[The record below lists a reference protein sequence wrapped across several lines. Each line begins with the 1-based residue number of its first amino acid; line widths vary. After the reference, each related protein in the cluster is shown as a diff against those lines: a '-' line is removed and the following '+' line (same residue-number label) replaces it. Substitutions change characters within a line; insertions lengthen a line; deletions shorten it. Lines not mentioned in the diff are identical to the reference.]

1 MSWECFDC
9 LKDII
14 CTQWALVA
22 LVILLFAVYV
32 TPKVLV
38 FVLSSFLSKF
48 IPCILTVQRFGFIWA
63 RGVTITFINGECMY
77 VDSIYLSSSLWNP
90 KAKTLLS
97 AWITGVEF
105 HATDTGLYAIIKVM
119 QRKGDGIRTHLN
131 KGFMSWKIR
140 LISFISI
147 DISSIQI
154 VVLSTKFLDDALYS
168 NYKKAED
175 GALNNT
181 NSNSSVCHYCLI
193 HINDLSDVY
202 PPIQFNRQTS
212 LRLNKTSK
220 LALTL
225 RMKKLTMLFHISMRQ
240 AHVNLHVSHICGKL
254 LCIPVFMETW
264 LSNDLFVK
272 NWNVIFENAYIL
284 GHLRLQLSTNISLEC
299 RNFSNATL
307 SSLNGWFV
315 KSVDLKLCGL
325 RIAILEELMDL
336 LSWKLY
342 INQTCILTTQT
353 SSFESTCSHCHQF
366 TIKHQEDTLQML
378 KHSSFSFKNNK
389 SCYLKQTSGNI
400 ISDNSLK
407 SNFQCVQQCLNS
419 IKLCISFLPVQLFNF
434 NHNHHFEQIQPQLS
448 SSSSSSSLPSS
459 FVPEMGF
466 CFEIIR
472 YSFERSLQFYFTS
485 SHLSME
491 FNMPNS
497 IKSSE
502 NDETLQTT
510 SDFYTSL
517 HSLSLPI
524 SRMIPSNLLS
534 DNVDSKILFSHF
546 ILLNFRFCLNDL
558 RLLNGWNSQAQHCLL
573 DARIYLIEATEQL
586 ESSICNIY
594 LNILHS
600 SIFYIHDHIIE
611 MNFYNKL
618 SSICYLI
625 GIWCKTLYDNSN
637 CINNQSIMPITNIGL
652 FNCPKKNMN
661 SKQFNLMTQESL
673 SRRKFFRFIEYLGL
687 NTRQL
692 NVRIYFGNVG
702 GSRTSVRNNNIITSS
717 TSITRHNVEEFG
729 ASDSTVS
736 DDNSGGGVIITHCKS
751 VNCTDDF
758 NTEQQ
763 YPDHIQIGMM
773 EKLKSRKIPQILF
786 VLIPDLKSPGLQLGF
801 TNSLVNLQFDFH
813 ELNLKKSFDLLN
825 LTDLNLKLSN
835 FHVCLLDK
843 IHGSIFDESHTSQ
856 APSLSLPHSYSLY
869 SIRCNQSN
877 AIYSLIHELP
887 TLNNHHWD
895 DLFYVHGID
904 IWNHKYQISLKF
916 TTLQI
921 EWPSFKINE
930 LMNYIHWDYS
940 NKNVYQCYNN
950 HVNKL
955 SINRSSSIQ
964 CYFTENYLN
973 NPIQFDGFLENINIF
988 FINSNNSFIMLRIDS
1003 QRFIAQFRSI
1013 NPIYQPLKLDS
1024 LSQIT
1029 VTGAKLVYSYIK
1041 KLDNGVDTVSCC
1053 SSTSSASFS
1062 SNSSPCPY
1070 AIVSSC
1076 DIKNDLVLSLT
1087 EIRVDVKLPDQS
1099 IEISPNNQSCEFI
1112 WSLGF
1117 HLCCYNL
1124 LRSWKQF
1131 YGKLFKQSSTVSLN
1145 NSSNTCDPFLV
1156 PTINNTT
1163 INGTIELNSSNGWHL
1178 SIKPI
1183 QSYFQFYFKLLTN
1196 KHFIMVRVKNTSF
1209 QYTPKT
1215 ITNTDNK
1222 ISNSNDRKNR
1232 EVLLTNST
1240 NMDDDNNKNNIGCI
1254 VSSRLKVNCEHAV
1267 IMCEDQTIAV
1277 FQNLKIRQRPKNIQH
1292 RTEHLKMGLLT
1303 RANPSWE
1310 FYMDLLYVTFPYRY
1324 IFRDVYQ
1331 EASCVRKFL
1340 LKLHSN
1346 NITYFHVNDHT
1357 FDQSKKSSLPNEN
1370 VTLSN
1375 PTSPTSI
1382 QSSPS
1387 TFGVYSSSTARIDYI
1402 QSSTSYIKQDRII
1415 HIKKFVIEIKDDPFE
1430 CKLNDIHTILLDE
1443 FAVHEKRVN
1452 TLREQIDRAIHS
1464 GIRFTDEERQAC
1476 FTRIEMQR
1484 AKDYRNRLHRFYC
1497 DYAFSDELFTFT
1509 MDNLKIKALADES
1522 ITHGEQ
1528 VIAQMKIM
1536 DSDSPWPNLT
1546 EQDFSTLW
1554 CRIITMNVERWRLQL
1569 RDYPK
1574 PCLNITDLFL
1584 WGKLVIAEQMA
1595 DNKGQHKV
1603 VIEPGYPWPNY
1614 TLIRFSSPTKF
1625 YYDLNADLKSFHIYY
1640 GANWEPTVSWFNQR
1654 LDDIKPL
1661 IKDKSY
1667 PPLGWWDKIRLLYHG
1682 HLLFAVDT
1690 MHWSY
1695 STSLSPYNATEFFTW
1710 QWNRTVVHWEN
1721 GVIRIDGDLD
1731 IVYQTASK
1739 YDGICRLFHIPHLE
1753 MTVKLDWLSLRDPND
1768 HHSVKYCY
1776 MDYLSPRE
1784 QTQHDSFKYFRA
1796 NRLAMD
1802 INFTVKPPPTGS
1814 STMDQRPWCSFYTS
1828 VLKFADKLRNCLSQ
1842 IPRPIRRGSLYQ
1854 YKPPRKPHFGRLLQS
1869 LEFSINIPQLELIF
1883 WVSYA
1888 KRTGVHVNTGPIQI
1902 IGKLKCK
1909 IENEIKLNRLIGKFN
1924 TSSASS
1930 SSTTVIVPDVESTP
1944 LETTSTTNV
1953 NEQTT
1958 ILHPYVMIPPRLSI
1972 QRNGLSRRPIVNW
1985 CVLNLYA
1992 SIHDIAIHLRHRD
2005 NLPGPLIQMLLQ
2017 CMNTYQNCIND
2028 ISNNLQLNH
2037 HNFSIHDI
2045 EQLDTEEMNN
2055 DIEAFILVPLLRYQQ
2070 LCPTVLPSNT
2080 TVRVHIPGPRPTAVT
2095 SVTTS
2100 TTNTNTNENSNIC
2113 NNNSGNTNLSPSSIK
2128 CHPIE
2133 SIKNNTSINSTSTIT
2148 ENISADVTST
2158 SQVVDEKTL
2167 PFSNCNNN
2175 NRTTFNNINH
2185 IQTPR
2190 YNYTATLCSSNSQLT
2205 HEDLTPVHHLEI
2217 HEFKMRWT
2225 EQHRNLVYILMDS
2238 YRHAQ
2243 SLKKNLSARALH
2255 GFRLHPGG
2263 NGSGHTT
2270 TMTSGGG
2277 VSGAVG
2283 SSGIGK
2289 LGVCSS
2295 SSSGGGDTALSRN
2308 ARSAIQ
2314 LTNNVNNNGCILLNS
2329 TDKRPLST
2337 VIQPSDSCNL
2347 SKLTKS
2353 NYNDNCLLMKMP
2365 TTDEM
2370 LPDNINMP
2378 SNAVTMVTA
2387 TTTTTNN
2394 NNNSEMKEDNYDDVY
2409 LSTNLS
2415 PSSESNKSKLT
2426 FSKQIPM
2433 LAQLLEEVDT
2443 ARFYAYC
2450 EEEPKQTDVVSQLQG
2465 LHICASSLV
2474 AERNW
2479 HLELIN
2485 PQLMLKTNHLAGYV
2499 LVSAARAKLDAL
2511 THPPIWKDSQLL
2523 NKSSLVGHLECMQY
2537 YATVGQ
2543 VLPETPDQ
2551 WLSTADVSDWTH
2563 HNLNADED
2571 ALSGRP
2577 EVVGCGRSVGGVV
2590 TACVGFPKTPSNNNN
2605 ISNIKNPLTRTSTL
2619 TFGTKLMSNDMT
2631 LRNNV
2636 TLTSTMVTTTPT
2648 TTTVTSSTSELHS
2661 NYIRPIQL
2669 QRMISRCS
2677 CEVFYIHYEPADPA
2691 NLPLPHLIPPLS
2703 LDETEVVRNPEGA
2716 DTVTLLH
2723 HTLNVS
2729 TNSLQYHM
2737 IVEIVNDLLLYVE
2750 PQRKAKL
2757 ERNRLTF
2764 GLMSESQVRL
2774 AISRDQETLRRL
2786 IFEQRQLE
2794 RYLWSYVRQTMQEL
2808 GLDANNTLINH
2819 SYPSAFYHS
2828 PTTDSSN
2835 NVTSRTSDL
2844 TLKLVNCIQSARK
2857 LETQIN
2863 QLKSH
2868 IIDLNGILSQRLGHY
2883 QQLQIQIQRRH
2894 IRKAMSFKRYHPM
2907 NKSSASSS
2915 LLSFNNEI
2923 LSSITNSNN
2932 VSLIQKS
2939 SNDDCNR
2946 IIQTNNNES
2955 ETYIQN
2961 RINLHNA
2968 SSTDHL
2974 THPTAKTMSNN
2985 NTGQN
2990 HLITENI
2997 ISESSNKS
3005 LSSSS
3010 FMDGGD
3016 SKPAEIVRRSE
3027 VCFEHARWRMTEN
3040 DGQIGL
3046 ADVELRGF
3054 IYTKTHRQDDSG
3066 SHRLELGWIRVCS
3079 LAPNSFYREVLA
3091 PDVSGGRYAGGPILR
3106 IACSD
3111 LAPVGG
3117 ISVKEA
3123 MEISVA
3129 PIVLQMSK
3137 QFYRIMMPFFF
3148 PEKSEDTITNNTVT
3162 ATPVHTATIANPT
3175 GDHVGIVSGTSTDAF
3190 HYLDSNLSTNADNP
3204 QNILLPSKSWLRRY
3218 VLRKLPHRFKNQSE
3232 SVPSTSSLLPEPLN
3246 FIHNSRQSDI
3256 LENIS
3261 SDLSMPI
3268 VVSTPATTV
3277 TFTSSL
3283 SPSSVCIPS
3292 NNLTI
3297 EAAISGRNYCSVNDD
3312 WNALNNNA
3320 TRSGTEI
3327 TVASSPSL
3335 TSSSVT
3341 TSKLLQ
3347 MMNMRT
3353 KLPITDYLRSQNE
3366 LVFPNLFHTNEY
3378 DVKSS
3383 SSSLSPNHKS
3393 NECFA
3398 IPVTYSNYND
3408 TTTDNFFMVMQQPT
3422 SIYLQQLLPVNN
3434 ICTYCESI
3442 HSTSNNHH
3450 LHSLNMSLYNPI
3462 SYGSLPM
3469 DQITSIN
3476 QIAMH
3481 HSKHNINNTNIPLN
3495 PVDVMQERARQ
3506 NKVFLYIKIPGFPI
3520 RLSYKGEKQKN
3531 ITDVTRFE
3539 LFIPTLEY
3547 HNCVWTWLD
3556 FVMEVKTRIRK
3567 QLVREVIKKKLT
3579 PRRRLPLLRIS
3590 GTNSS
3595 KNDNNSSIAANS
3607 STDSKPHELTT
3618 SNILLSSVKRLS
3630 SLTPSTVTGGR
3641 ADSTMHSPDVDDDDD
3656 DLVNPT
3662 TVAAQEE
3669 KAQRDLEMILGR
3681 HAQIQPNKAGKR
3693 KRFKS
3698 KQF

>member
-1 MSWECFDC
+1 
-9 LKDII
+9 
-14 CTQWALVA
+14 
-22 LVILLFAVYV
+22 
-32 TPKVLV
+32 
-38 FVLSSFLSKF
+38 
-48 IPCILTVQRFGFIWA
+48 
-63 RGVTITFINGECMY
+63 
-77 VDSIYLSSSLWNP
+77 
-90 KAKTLLS
+90 
-97 AWITGVEF
+97 
-105 HATDTGLYAIIKVM
+105 M
-119 QRKGDGIRTHLN
+119 QRKGDGIRTRLN

-140 LISFISI
+140 LVSFISI

-154 VVLSTKFLDDALYS
+154 VVLSTTFLDDALYL
-168 NYKKAED
+168 NYKKTED
-175 GALNNT
+175 GALNN
-181 NSNSSVCHYCLI
+181 NSNRSACHHCLI

-202 PPIQFNRQTS
+202 QPIQFNRQTS
-212 LRLNKTSK
+212 FRLNKTSK

-225 RMKKLTMLFHISMRQ
+225 RMTKLTMLFHISMRQ

-264 LSNDLFVK
+264 LSDDLFNK
-272 NWNVIFENAYIL
+272 NWNVIFENAHIL

-299 RNFSNATL
+299 RNFNNTTL

-315 KSVDLKLCGL
+315 KSVDLKLYGL
-325 RIAILEELMDL
+325 RTVILEELIDL

-342 INQTCILTTQT
+342 TNQTSILTTQ
-353 SSFESTCSHCHQF
+353 SSSLTSTCPHCHQF
-366 TIKHQEDTLQML
+366 TIKHQEDTLQIL
-378 KHSSFSFKNNK
+378 EHSSFPFKNNK
-389 SCYLKQTSGNI
+389 SCYLKQTSENI

-407 SNFQCVQQCLNS
+407 SNFQCVQQYLNS
-419 IKLCISFLPVQLFNF
+419 IKLCISFLPLQLFNF
-434 NHNHHFEQIQPQLS
+434 NHNHHFEQIQPQF
-448 SSSSSSSLPSS
+448 SSSSSSSLTSS
-459 FVPEMGF
+459 VVPEMGF
-466 CFEIIR
+466 YFEIIR
-472 YSFERSLQFYFTS
+472 YSFKRSLQFYFTS

-491 FNMPNS
+491 FNVPNS
-497 IKSSE
+497 LKCSQ
-502 NDETLQTT
+502 DAETLQTT

-524 SRMIPSNLLS
+524 SRIIPSNLLND
-534 DNVDSKILFSHF
+534 DNVDSKILFNHF
-546 ILLNFRFCLNDL
+546 ILLNFRFCLNNL
-558 RLLNGWNSQAQHCLL
+558 RLLNGWNSQAKHCLL

-586 ESSICNIY
+586 ESSICNLY

-600 SIFYIHDHIIE
+600 SIFYIHDNIVE
-611 MNFYNKL
+611 MNFYRKL
-618 SSICYLI
+618 SSICYLF
-625 GIWCKTLYDNSN
+625 GIWCKTLYENRNS
-637 CINNQSIMPITNIGL
+637 INNHSIMSITNIEL
-652 FNCPKKNMN
+652 HNYPKKNTD
-661 SKQFNLMTQESL
+661 SKQFNFMAQESL
-673 SRRKFFRFIEYLGL
+673 SRRKFFRLIEYLGL

-692 NVRIYFGNVG
+692 NVRIYFGDGG
-702 GSRTSVRNNNIITSS
+702 GSRIAVRNNNINTGS
-717 TSITRHNVEEFG
+717 TSIIHHNAEESG
-729 ASDSTVS
+729 ASDSTIS
-736 DDNSGGGVIITHCKS
+736 DHNSGGGVITTDCKS
-751 VNCTDDF
+751 LNCTDDF
-758 NTEQQ
+758 NTEQR
-763 YPDHIQIGMM
+763 YPDHNQIGMM
-773 EKLKSRKIPQILF
+773 GKLKSRRIPKILL
-786 VLIPDLKSPGLQLGF
+786 VLIPHLKSPGLQFGF
-801 TNSLVNLQFDFH
+801 ANSLVNLQFDFH

-825 LTDLNLKLSN
+825 VTDLNLTVSN

-843 IHGSIFDESHTSQ
+843 IHESIVSGTDTSQ
-856 APSLSLPHSYSLY
+856 APSSSLSCLHSLY
-869 SIRCNQSN
+869 SIRCNQSTV
-877 AIYSLIHELP
+877 IYSLIHELP

-904 IWNHKYQISLKF
+904 IWNHKYQISLKS
-916 TTLQI
+916 TILQM
-921 EWPSFKINE
+921 EWPSFKMNE
-930 LMNYIHWDYS
+930 LINYIHE
-940 NKNVYQCYNN
+940 NVYQCYNN
-950 HVNKL
+950 HVKKL
-955 SINRSSSIQ
+955 STNRSSSIQ

-973 NPIQFDGFLENINIF
+973 NPIHFDGFLENINIF
-988 FINSNNSFIMLRIDS
+988 FINSNNSFLMLRVDS

-1013 NPIYQPLKLDS
+1013 NPMYQPLKLDS

-1029 VTGAKLVYSYIK
+1029 ITGTKLVYSCNK
-1041 KLDNGVDTVSCC
+1041 TLDNGMDTVSCC
-1053 SSTSSASFS
+1053 SSTSTSLS
-1062 SNSSPCPY
+1062 STSSPCRY
-1070 AIVSSC
+1070 AILSSC
-1076 DIKNDLVLSLT
+1076 HIKNNLVLSLP
-1087 EIRVDVKLPDQS
+1087 EIHVDVKLPERS

-1117 HLCCYNL
+1117 HLCYYNL
-1124 LRSWKQF
+1124 LHSWKQF
-1131 YGKLFKQSSTVSLN
+1131 HRKLFKQFNTVSFN
-1145 NSSNTCDPFLV
+1145 NSSNTSGQLLV

-1163 INGTIELNSSNGWHL
+1163 AANTVKLNSSNGWHF

-1183 QSYFQFYFKLLTN
+1183 QSYFQFHFKLLTS
-1196 KHFIMVRVKNTSF
+1196 KHFIIVRVKNTSF
-1209 QYTPKT
+1209 QYNSKT
-1215 ITNTDNK
+1215 TTTDSN
-1222 ISNSNDRKNR
+1222 ISSSNGSKNR
-1232 EVLLTNST
+1232 EVLLTNNT
-1240 NMDDDNNKNNIGCI
+1240 NMDDDHNKNDIGCI

-1277 FQNLKIRQRPKNIQH
+1277 FQNLKIRQRPENIQH

-1310 FYMDLLYVTFPYRY
+1310 FYMDLFCVTFPYRY
-1324 IFRDVYQ
+1324 IFRDIYQ

-1340 LKLHSN
+1340 LKLHSG
-1346 NITYFHVNDHT
+1346 NITYFHVNDYI
-1357 FDQSKKSSLPNEN
+1357 FDQS
-1370 VTLSN
+1370 
-1375 PTSPTSI
+1375 SPTFI

-1387 TFGVYSSSTARIDYI
+1387 KFEISSSSTARKDYI
-1402 QSSTSYIKQDRII
+1402 QPSTSYIKQDRII
-1415 HIKKFVIEIKDDPFE
+1415 HIKKFIIEIKDDPFE

-1443 FAVHEKRVN
+1443 FAIHEKRVN
-1452 TLREQIDRAIHS
+1452 TLREQFNRAIHS
-1464 GIRFTDEERQAC
+1464 GIRVTDEERQAC
-1476 FTRIEMQR
+1476 FTRIEIQR
-1484 AKDYRNRLHRFYC
+1484 AQDYRNRLHRFYR

-1554 CRIITMNVERWRLQL
+1554 CRIITMNVERWRFHL

-1584 WGKLVIAEQMA
+1584 WGKLVVAEQLA
-1595 DNKGQHKV
+1595 DSKGQRKV
-1603 VIEPGYPWPNY
+1603 PIEPGYPWPNY
-1614 TLIRFSSPTKF
+1614 TLIRSSSPTKF
-1625 YYDLNADLKSFHIYY
+1625 YYDLNADVKSFHICY

-1661 IKDKSY
+1661 TKDKSY
-1667 PPLGWWDKIRLLYHG
+1667 PPLGWWDKIRLLFHG

-1695 STSLSPYNATEFFTW
+1695 STSLSPYNTTEFFTW

-1731 IVYQTASK
+1731 LVYQTASK
-1739 YDGICRLFHIPHLE
+1739 YDGLCRLFHIPHLE

-1768 HHSVKYCY
+1768 HHSVKYCCT
-1776 MDYLSPRE
+1776 DYLTTRE

-1869 LEFSINIPQLELIF
+1869 LEFSINMPQLEIIF

-1888 KRTGVHVNTGPIQI
+1888 KRTGVHVTTGPIQI

-1909 IENEIKLNRLIGKFN
+1909 IENEVKFNRLIGKLN
-1924 TSSASS
+1924 TSLASS
-1930 SSTTVIVPDVESTP
+1930 STSIIASGGESIPLDTT
-1944 LETTSTTNV
+1944 TTSNL

-1985 CVLNLYA
+1985 SVLNLFA
-1992 SIHDIAIHLRHRD
+1992 SVHDIAIHLRHRD

-2017 CMNTYQNCIND
+2017 CMNTHQNCTND
-2028 ISNNLQLNH
+2028 ISSNHQLNH

-2045 EQLDTEEMNN
+2045 EQLDTKEMNN
-2055 DIEAFILVPLLRYQQ
+2055 DTEAFILVPLLRYQQ
-2070 LCPTVLPSNT
+2070 LCPTVLPSNI
-2080 TVRVHIPGPRPTAVT
+2080 TVRVHIPGPRSTTMT
-2095 SVTTS
+2095 SVTKS
-2100 TTNTNTNENSNIC
+2100 TTNTTIKENSNIY
-2113 NNNSGNTNLSPSSIK
+2113 NNSSGNTNLSPSSIE
-2128 CHPIE
+2128 CHLVE
-2133 SIKNNTSINSTSTIT
+2133 SIKNNTPINSTSTIT
-2148 ENISADVTST
+2148 ENINADVKST
-2158 SQVVDEKTL
+2158 SHVDDEKKL
-2167 PFSNCNNN
+2167 PFSHNNN
-2175 NRTTFNNINH
+2175 NRTTHNNTNH
-2185 IQTPR
+2185 IPTPR
-2190 YNYTATLCSSNSQLT
+2190 YNSTATPCSSNNQLT

-2263 NGSGHTT
+2263 SSNGHTT
-2270 TMTSGGG
+2270 TMTSGG
-2277 VSGAVG
+2277 SG
-2283 SSGIGK
+2283 
-2289 LGVCSS
+2289 
-2295 SSSGGGDTALSRN
+2295 TALSRN

-2314 LTNNVNNNGCILLNS
+2314 LTNSGNNNGCKLLNS

-2337 VIQPSDSCNL
+2337 VIQQTELCHL
-2347 SKLTKS
+2347 SKSTKS
-2353 NYNDNCLLMKMP
+2353 NYSDNYLLTKMP
-2365 TTDEM
+2365 TNDEV
-2370 LPDNINMP
+2370 LPDNIDMS

-2387 TTTTTNN
+2387 TTTTNN
-2394 NNNSEMKEDNYDDVY
+2394 NNNSEMEENNYDHVY
-2409 LSTNLS
+2409 LSANSS
-2415 PSSESNKSKLT
+2415 PSSESNKTKLT
-2426 FSKQIPM
+2426 FFKQIPM

-2605 ISNIKNPLTRTSTL
+2605 NISNNKNSLTRTSTL
-2619 TFGTKLMSNDMT
+2619 TFGTKLMNNDAT
-2631 LRNNV
+2631 LKNNV
-2636 TLTSTMVTTTPT
+2636 TLTSIMTTTTPT
-2648 TTTVTSSTSELHS
+2648 TTTITSSTSKLHTD
-2661 NYIRPIQL
+2661 NIRPIQL

-2774 AISRDQETLRRL
+2774 AILRDQETLRRL
-2786 IFEQRQLE
+2786 ISEQRQLE

-2808 GLDANNTLINH
+2808 GLNANNTLIDH
-2819 SYPSAFYHS
+2819 SYPTAFYHS

-2835 NVTSRTSDL
+2835 NVTSRASNL
-2844 TLKLVNCIQSARK
+2844 TLKLVDCIQSARQ

-2863 QLKSH
+2863 QLKSR

-2894 IRKAMSFKRYHPM
+2894 IRKAMSFRRYHPI
-2907 NKSSASSS
+2907 NKSSACSS
-2915 LLSFNNEI
+2915 LLSFNNET
-2923 LSSITNSNN
+2923 LSSITNCNN
-2932 VSLIQKS
+2932 VSLVQKT
-2939 SNDDCNR
+2939 SNDDFNR
-2946 IIQTNNNES
+2946 IIQTNNIES

-2961 RINLHNA
+2961 RINLHRA
-2968 SSTDHL
+2968 SSIDYL
-2974 THPTAKTMSNN
+2974 THPITNTMNNN
-2985 NTGQN
+2985 NTE
-2990 HLITENI
+2990 TV
-2997 ISESSNKS
+2997 ISESGNKS
-3005 LSSSS
+3005 LLSSS

-3129 PIVLQMSK
+3129 PILLQMSK

-3148 PEKSEDTITNNTVT
+3148 PEKTEDTTTTTTNTVT
-3162 ATPVHTATIANPT
+3162 ATPVHTVNVANPI
-3175 GDHVGIVSGTSTDAF
+3175 GDGINSSAFTSHPCFIPQDNVGSSSGIVSDAF
-3190 HYLDSNLSTNADNP
+3190 HYLDSNLSTNPNNLRYSSE
-3204 QNILLPSKSWLRRY
+3204 NISLPSKSWLRRY
-3218 VLRKLPHRFKNQSE
+3218 LSRYLPHRLKNESE
-3232 SVPSTSSLLPEPLN
+3232 SVPSVSSSLPQPLN
-3246 FIHNSRQSDI
+3246 VIHKSDQSDI

-3268 VVSTPATTV
+3268 VVSTAATTV
-3277 TFTSSL
+3277 TLTSSL
-3283 SPSSVCIPS
+3283 LSPASVYIPS

-3312 WNALNNNA
+3312 WNALSNNA
-3320 TRSGTEI
+3320 TESGTET
-3327 TVASSPSL
+3327 TVASSLSL
-3335 TSSSVT
+3335 TSSFAT

-3366 LVFPNLFHTNEY
+3366 LESPNLFHTNKY

-3383 SSSLSPNHKS
+3383 FSHNHKS
-3393 NECFA
+3393 NECFS
-3398 IPVTYSNYND
+3398 IPLTHYSNYND
-3408 TTTDNFFMVMQQPT
+3408 TTTDNFIMLMQQP
-3422 SIYLQQLLPVNN
+3422 SICLQQLLPVNN
-3434 ICTYCESI
+3434 ICTYCKSI
-3442 HSTSNNHH
+3442 HSTSSNH
-3450 LHSLNMSLYNPI
+3450 LHSLNMSWYNPMN
-3462 SYGSLPM
+3462 YGSLPT
-3469 DQITSIN
+3469 DQITSVN

-3590 GTNSS
+3590 GTNNSN
-3595 KNDNNSSIAANS
+3595 NDNNSNISASS
-3607 STDSKPHELTT
+3607 STGSKPHELTT
-3618 SNILLSSVKRLS
+3618 SNILLSSVNRLS
-3630 SLTPSTVTGGR
+3630 SLTPSAVTSGH
-3641 ADSTMHSPDVDDDDD
+3641 ADSTIHSPDVDDDDD
-3656 DLVNPT
+3656 LVDPT

-3681 HAQIQPNKAGKR
+3681 HAQIQPNKTGKR

-3698 KQF
+3698 KPY

>member
-9 LKDII
+9 VKDII

-181 NSNSSVCHYCLI
+181 NSNSSVCHHCLI

-212 LRLNKTSK
+212 FRLNKTSK

-225 RMKKLTMLFHISMRQ
+225 RMTKLTMLFHISMRQ
-240 AHVNLHVSHICGKL
+240 AHVNLHLSHICGKL

-299 RNFSNATL
+299 RNFNNATL

-353 SSFESTCSHCHQF
+353 SSFESTCSHCHQS
-366 TIKHQEDTLQML
+366 TIHHQEDTLQML
-378 KHSSFSFKNNK
+378 EHSSFPFKNNK

-400 ISDNSLK
+400 ISHNSLK
-407 SNFQCVQQCLNS
+407 PNFQCVQECLNS
-419 IKLCISFLPVQLFNF
+419 IKLCISFVPMQLFNF
-434 NHNHHFEQIQPQLS
+434 NHNHHFEQTQLQF
-448 SSSSSSSLPSS
+448 SSSSSSLPSS
-459 FVPEMGF
+459 VVPEMGF
-466 CFEIIR
+466 YFEIIR

-491 FNMPNS
+491 FNVPNS
-497 IKSSE
+497 IKCSE

-524 SRMIPSNLLS
+524 SQIIPSNLLN

-600 SIFYIHDHIIE
+600 SIFYIHDNIIE
-611 MNFYNKL
+611 MNFYKKL

-637 CINNQSIMPITNIGL
+637 CINNQSIMPITNIEL
-652 FNCPKKNMN
+652 FNCPKKNIN

-702 GSRTSVRNNNIITSS
+702 GSRTSVRNNNINTSC
-717 TSITRHNVEEFG
+717 TSITRHNEEFG

-773 EKLKSRKIPQILF
+773 ERLKSRKIPQILF
-786 VLIPDLKSPGLQLGF
+786 VLIPDLKSPGLQFGF

-835 FHVCLLDK
+835 IHVCLLDK
-843 IHGSIFDESHTSQ
+843 IHGSIFNESHTSQ

-921 EWPSFKINE
+921 EWPSFKMNE

-940 NKNVYQCYNN
+940 NENVYQCYNN
-950 HVNKL
+950 HINKL
-955 SINRSSSIQ
+955 STNRSSSIQ
-964 CYFTENYLN
+964 CYFMENYLN

-988 FINSNNSFIMLRIDS
+988 LINSNNSFIMLRIDS

-1029 VTGAKLVYSYIK
+1029 ITGAKLVYSYIK
-1041 KLDNGVDTVSCC
+1041 KLDNGADTVSCC
-1053 SSTSSASFS
+1053 SSTSSASVS

-1087 EIRVDVKLPDQS
+1087 EIHVDVKLPDQ
-1099 IEISPNNQSCEFI
+1099 
-1112 WSLGF
+1112 
-1117 HLCCYNL
+1117 
-1124 LRSWKQF
+1124 
-1131 YGKLFKQSSTVSLN
+1131 SLN

-1163 INGTIELNSSNGWHL
+1163 TNDTIELNSSNGWHL

-1215 ITNTDNK
+1215 ITTTDNK
-1222 ISNSNDRKNR
+1222 ISSSNDRKNR
-1232 EVLLTNST
+1232 EVLLTNNT
-1240 NMDDDNNKNNIGCI
+1240 NMNDDNNKNNIGCI

-1277 FQNLKIRQRPKNIQH
+1277 FQNLKIRQRPENIQH

-1340 LKLHSN
+1340 LKLHSD
-1346 NITYFHVNDHT
+1346 NITYFHVNDQT
-1357 FDQSKKSSLPNEN
+1357 FDQSKKSSLPNED

-1402 QSSTSYIKQDRII
+1402 QPSTSYIKQDRII
-1415 HIKKFVIEIKDDPFE
+1415 HIKKFIIEIKDDPFE

-1464 GIRFTDEERQAC
+1464 GIRVTDEERQAC
-1476 FTRIEMQR
+1476 FTRIEIQR
-1484 AKDYRNRLHRFYC
+1484 AQDYRNRLHRFYC

-1603 VIEPGYPWPNY
+1603 VIKPGYPWPNY

-1796 NRLAMD
+1796 NRLAMG

-1842 IPRPIRRGSLYQ
+1842 IPRPIRRGSLYK

-1909 IENEIKLNRLIGKFN
+1909 IENEIKLNRLIGKFSA
-1924 TSSASS
+1924 SSASS
-1930 SSTTVIVPDVESTP
+1930 SSTTVIVS
-1944 LETTSTTNV
+1944 
-1953 NEQTT
+1953 
-1958 ILHPYVMIPPRLSI
+1958 
-1972 QRNGLSRRPIVNW
+1972 
-1985 CVLNLYA
+1985 
-1992 SIHDIAIHLRHRD
+1992 
-2005 NLPGPLIQMLLQ
+2005 
-2017 CMNTYQNCIND
+2017 
-2028 ISNNLQLNH
+2028 
-2037 HNFSIHDI
+2037 
-2045 EQLDTEEMNN
+2045 
-2055 DIEAFILVPLLRYQQ
+2055 
-2070 LCPTVLPSNT
+2070 
-2080 TVRVHIPGPRPTAVT
+2080 VT

-2158 SQVVDEKTL
+2158 SQVVDEETL
-2167 PFSNCNNN
+2167 PFSDYNNN
-2175 NRTTFNNINH
+2175 NRTTYNNINH

-2190 YNYTATLCSSNSQLT
+2190 YNYTATSCSSNSQLT

-2263 NGSGHTT
+2263 N
-2270 TMTSGGG
+2270 
-2277 VSGAVG
+2277 
-2283 SSGIGK
+2283 
-2289 LGVCSS
+2289 
-2295 SSSGGGDTALSRN
+2295 
-2308 ARSAIQ
+2308 
-2314 LTNNVNNNGCILLNS
+2314 
-2329 TDKRPLST
+2329 
-2337 VIQPSDSCNL
+2337 
-2347 SKLTKS
+2347 
-2353 NYNDNCLLMKMP
+2353 
-2365 TTDEM
+2365 
-2370 LPDNINMP
+2370 
-2378 SNAVTMVTA
+2378 
-2387 TTTTTNN
+2387 
-2394 NNNSEMKEDNYDDVY
+2394 EMKEDNYDDVY

-2543 VLPETPDQ
+2543 VSNLDCDKTPDQ

-2577 EVVGCGRSVGGVV
+2577 EVVGC
-2590 TACVGFPKTPSNNNN
+2590 
-2605 ISNIKNPLTRTSTL
+2605 
-2619 TFGTKLMSNDMT
+2619 
-2631 LRNNV
+2631 
-2636 TLTSTMVTTTPT
+2636 
-2648 TTTVTSSTSELHS
+2648 VTSSTSELHS

-2857 LETQIN
+2857 
-2863 QLKSH
+2863 
-2868 IIDLNGILSQRLGHY
+2868 
-2883 QQLQIQIQRRH
+2883 
-2894 IRKAMSFKRYHPM
+2894 
-2907 NKSSASSS
+2907 
-2915 LLSFNNEI
+2915 
-2923 LSSITNSNN
+2923 
-2932 VSLIQKS
+2932 
-2939 SNDDCNR
+2939 
-2946 IIQTNNNES
+2946 
-2955 ETYIQN
+2955 
-2961 RINLHNA
+2961 
-2968 SSTDHL
+2968 
-2974 THPTAKTMSNN
+2974 
-2985 NTGQN
+2985 
-2990 HLITENI
+2990 
-2997 ISESSNKS
+2997 
-3005 LSSSS
+3005 
-3010 FMDGGD
+3010 
-3016 SKPAEIVRRSE
+3016 PAEIVRRSE

-3148 PEKSEDTITNNTVT
+3148 PEKSEDTTTNNTIT

-3175 GDHVGIVSGTSTDAF
+3175 GDCISSSAFTSHPFSIPQDSVGISSGTSSNAF

-3204 QNILLPSKSWLRRY
+3204 QNIVLPSKSWLRRY
-3218 VLRKLPHRFKNQSE
+3218 LLRKLPHRSKNESE
-3232 SVPSTSSLLPEPLN
+3232 SVPSTSSSLPQPLN
-3246 FIHNSRQSDI
+3246 FIHQSHQSDV

-3268 VVSTPATTV
+3268 VVSTVATTV

-3320 TRSGTEI
+3320 TGSGTEI

-3347 MMNMRT
+3347 MMNMRS

-3366 LVFPNLFHTNEY
+3366 LGFPNLFHTNEY

-3383 SSSLSPNHKS
+3383 SSLLSPNHKS

-3408 TTTDNFFMVMQQPT
+3408 TTTDNFIMVMQQPT

-3442 HSTSNNHH
+3442 HSTSNNH

-3469 DQITSIN
+3469 DQITSVN
-3476 QIAMH
+3476 QIATH

-3495 PVDVMQERARQ
+3495 PVDVMQ
-3506 NKVFLYIKIPGFPI
+3506 
-3520 RLSYKGEKQKN
+3520 GEKQKN

-3595 KNDNNSSIAANS
+3595 KNDNNSSIAASS

-3630 SLTPSTVTGGR
+3630 SLTPAVTGGR

-3656 DLVNPT
+3656 LVDPT

-3681 HAQIQPNKAGKR
+3681 HAQIQPNKVGKR

-3698 KQF
+3698 KPF